1 MSVEYDPCFGGWRSS
16 ILGSH
21 TTPPVDNAEE
31 LALMMEQIVKAD
43 GTPVFDPITKPAHY
57 NSGPSCVNCGETIEC
72 IVVTEPMSFC
82 KGNVVKYLWRADHKG
97 SSLEDLR
104 KARWY
109 LEREINRLEELSK
122 DSNL

>member
-1 MSVEYDPCFGGWRSS
+1 MSDFESAEDRANLNVQGRALLAPLPDSGHVE
-16 ILGSH
+16 
-21 TTPPVDNAEE
+21 
-31 LALMMEQIVKAD
+31 
-43 GTPVFDPITKPAHY
+43 VFDPVQRPRHY
-57 NSGPSCVNCGETIEC
+57 NSGPPCVTCGEIIEC

-109 LEREINRLEELSK
+109 LEREIARLEHLSK
-122 DSNL
+122 AMDAE